1 MADPI
6 LSKLQVLKP
15 SNALSMSFREN
26 VKGTSLVPLIK
37 LLPCII
43 PTNYVKKIQL
53 IDDQWRR
60 LPLSI
65 AQLPENIED
74 EKEIDVF
81 WYIVLKTCYL
91 VLEVKNFMFL

>member
-6 LSKLQVLKP
+6 LSKLQVLKQ
-15 SNALSMSFREN
+15 SNALSMSFRES
-26 VKGTSLVPLIK
+26 VMGTSLVPLIK

-43 PTNYVKKIQL
+43 PTNDVKKIQL

-81 WYIVLKTCYL
+81 WYIVL
-91 VLEVKNFMFL
+91 

>member
-6 LSKLQVLKP
+6 LSKPQIIKQ
-15 SNALSMSFREN
+15 SNALSMSFRES
-26 VKGTSLVPLIK
+26 VKGISLVPLMK

-43 PTNYVKKIQL
+43 PTNDVKKMQL

-74 EKEIDVF
+74 EK
-81 WYIVLKTCYL
+81 
-91 VLEVKNFMFL
+91 